1 MQKKQK
7 SQKTRIALTDAQ
19 IRDHLLA
26 NGWEEPWINARN
38 IAEARRIMEA
48 KPKSVKG
55 ERQ

>member
-7 SQKTRIALTDAQ
+7 SQKTRVTLTDAQ

-38 IAEARRIMEA
+38 IADARRILEAYA
-48 KPKSVKG
+48 KPKKA
-55 ERQ
+55 